1 MDSAT
6 ASRIS
11 QSSRR
16 RGQGSWSSP
25 RDEAGNRLGNGS
37 GQPRGG
43 VRLPRRARQPRA
55 VHEPHAGRLA
65 LLGTPERRRSRA
77 RMRLRKPGKPDWL
90 DLEVIEADPPSR
102 STEQTVSAGGH
113 RRTRGTYILEE
124 LPAGGTRI
132 SFEFAWL
139 RIPLLERLAAPVT
152 RAVVRRGNERSLERL
167 AEQLRRRHS

>member
-1 MDSAT
+1 MKPVTVSVTVPDSREEVYDFLDVLA
-6 ASRIS
+6 
-11 QSSRR
+11 
-16 RGQGSWSSP
+16 
-25 RDEAGNRLGNGS
+25 N
-37 GQPRGG
+37 
-43 VRLPRRARQPRA
+43 
-55 VHEPHAGRLA
+55 HEPFTNHMLVDWHYSG
-65 LLGTPERRRSRA
+65 PRSGVGARA

-152 RAVVRRGNERSLERL
+152 CAVVRRGNERSLERL